1 MKVSEIMSK
10 KIEIIHEKESV
21 ETAAKLMVDEHIG
34 ALIILD
40 KNEKLEGMITERDIL
55 KLIAAKKSVKCEV
68 KSVMTRK
75 LITISPDAILE
86 EAADL
91 MKEYKIKKLPVVE
104 TESLVGII
112 TATDLIKYEDKL
124 VEKLSEI
131 FLYTRKRPFM
141 AG

>member
-55 KLIAAKKSVKCEV
+55 KY
-68 KSVMTRK
+68 
-75 LITISPDAILE
+75 
-86 EAADL
+86 L

>member
-10 KIEIIHEKESV
+10 KIEIIHENESV
-21 ETAAKLMVDEHIG
+21 ENAAKIMVEEHIG

-40 KNEKLEGMITERDIL
+40 KNEKLQGMITERDIL
-55 KLIAAKKSVKCEV
+55 KLIAAKKKVTCSVKE
-68 KSVMTRK
+68 VMTKK
-75 LITISPDAILE
+75 LITIGPDAILE

-91 MKEYKIKKLPVVE
+91 MSEHKIKKLPVVQE
-104 TESLVGII
+104 GHLVGIV
-112 TATDLIKYEDKL
+112 TATDLISYEEKL